1 MHKRPSKDRHIRKGE
16 YTCKPLG
23 SSGLCAALVIKGIF
37 QGMSLRLASFQ
48 PDIALNLGSM
58 IRLSACFSVP
68 IDVIE
73 PCGFPFSVKALRRS
87 AMDYADIA
95 DITRHN
101 SWDTY
106 LTEKPA
112 GRIVLMTTVGATPL
126 WDFQFQSGDTIL
138 MGRESAGVPDTVH
151 DQCDAHIKLA
161 MSGAARSLNVAMCAG
176 MAVSEGLRQV
186 R

>member
-1 MHKRPSKDRHIRKGE
+1 
-16 YTCKPLG
+16 
-23 SSGLCAALVIKGIF
+23 
-37 QGMSLRLASFQ
+37 MSLRLASFQ

-106 LTEKPA
+106 LSEKPE

-138 MGRESAGVPDTVH
+138 MGRESAGAPAEVH
-151 DQCDAHIKLA
+151 ARADAAVLIP
-161 MSGAARSLNVAMCAG
+161 MPGGGRSLNVAMSAG
-176 MAVSEGLRQV
+176 IAVGEALRQL